1 MWLDVDAVDD
11 VIDVDVDIHN
21 VAEVDVDVAAGDV
34 VDVDVDVYVDVDVV
48 YVVDNPILIYF
59 CHLVQS
65 LTHSGGSLL
74 LRRIL

>member
-1 MWLDVDAVDD
+1 MTTLILPITIHFFFDDAKKNHGYFVD
-11 VIDVDVDIHN
+11 N
-21 VAEVDVDVAAGDV
+21 V
-34 VDVDVDVYVDVDVV
+34 VDVDVDVDVDVV
-48 YVVDNPILIYF
+48 HFVDNPILIYF

>member
-1 MWLDVDAVDD
+1 MTTLILPITIHFFFDDAKKNHGYFVD
-11 VIDVDVDIHN
+11 N
-21 VAEVDVDVAAGDV
+21 V
-34 VDVDVDVYVDVDVV
+34 VDVVHF
-48 YVVDNPILIYF
+48 VDNPILIYF

>member
-1 MWLDVDAVDD
+1 MTTLILPITIHFFFDDAKKNHGYFVD
-11 VIDVDVDIHN
+11 N
-21 VAEVDVDVAAGDV
+21 V
-34 VDVDVDVYVDVDVV
+34 VDVDVDVVHF
-48 YVVDNPILIYF
+48 VDNPILIYF

>member
-1 MWLDVDAVDD
+1 MTTLILPITIHFFFDDAKKNHGYFVD
-11 VIDVDVDIHN
+11 N
-21 VAEVDVDVAAGDV
+21 V
-34 VDVDVDVYVDVDVV
+34 VDVDVDVDAV
-48 YVVDNPILIYF
+48 YVVGNPILIYF